1 MEHALQPESHGGA
14 GVPASSQIPEP
25 ALRLEK
31 LSLGV
36 GDRFAHQAAA
46 QLQACIAAAERG
58 ATVVPVWNKSNREH
72 AIVGSEPASVREAA
86 DAAVRLLGWN
96 KPYHV
101 DADHINLSTVDRFID
116 ASDFFT
122 IDVADA
128 IGQPVPGGD
137 LDAFLA
143 AHSEFA
149 GRVDVPGIEAP
160 LEIGRALAVETAR
173 QYLFAAREAG
183 RIYRRIAERR
193 AGRPFIT
200 EVSMDETAAP
210 QTPPQLLLI
219 LAALAGEGVP
229 AQTIAPKFS
238 GRFNKGVDYVGDVA
252 QFEREFQ
259 DDLAVVAFAAR
270 RYGLPSNLKL
280 SVHSGSDKF
289 SIYGPIRRALRK
301 FDAGVHVKTAGTTW
315 LEELIGLAEAGGEGL
330 EVAKEIYSEAWA
342 HRVEMCAPYAA
353 VIDIDETRL
362 PAPQEVRGWAPG
374 QYTAALRHAPSDPAY
389 NPHLRQLLHV
399 GYKAAARMGQRYLD
413 ALERSEAAVSRNVT
427 YNLFERHIR
436 PLFLEDR

>member
-1 MEHALQPESHGGA
+1 
-14 GVPASSQIPEP
+14 
-25 ALRLEK
+25 
-31 LSLGV
+31 
-36 GDRFAHQAAA
+36 
-46 QLQACIAAAERG
+46 
-58 ATVVPVWNKSNREH
+58 
-72 AIVGSEPASVREAA
+72 
-86 DAAVRLLGWN
+86 
-96 KPYHV
+96 
-101 DADHINLSTVDRFID
+101 
-116 ASDFFT
+116 
-122 IDVADA
+122 VADA

-143 AHSEFA
+143 AHPEFA

-183 RIYRRIAERR
+183 RIYRRIAEQR

-200 EVSMDETAAP
+200 EVSMDETAEP

-259 DDLAVVAFAAR
+259 DDLAVVAFAVR

-399 GYKAAARMGQRYLD
+399 GYKAAARMGRRYLD
-413 ALERSEAAVSRNVT
+413 ALERSETAVSRNVT

-436 PLFLEDR
+436 PLFLENR

>member
-1 MEHALQPESHGGA
+1 MEHTSQPESHGGA
-14 GVPASSQIPEP
+14 GVPTSSQTPEP

-58 ATVVPVWNKSNREH
+58 ATVIPVWNKSNREH
-72 AIVGSEPASVREAA
+72 AIVGSEPASVRQAA
-86 DAAVRLLGWN
+86 DAAVGLLGWN

-143 AHSEFA
+143 AHPEFA

-200 EVSMDETAAP
+200 EVSMDETGEP

-252 QFEREFQ
+252 QFEREFR

-362 PAPQEVRGWAPG
+362 PAPEEVRGWTPG

-413 ALERSEAAVSRNVT
+413 ALERSEAAVSRNVA

>member
-1 MEHALQPESHGGA
+1 M
-14 GVPASSQIPEP
+14 
-25 ALRLEK
+25 
-31 LSLGV
+31 
-36 GDRFAHQAAA
+36 
-46 QLQACIAAAERG
+46 
-58 ATVVPVWNKSNREH
+58 
-72 AIVGSEPASVREAA
+72 
-86 DAAVRLLGWN
+86 GWN

-143 AHSEFA
+143 AHPEFA

-183 RIYRRIAERR
+183 RIYRRIAEQR

-200 EVSMDETAAP
+200 EVSMDETAEP

-259 DDLAVVAFAAR
+259 DDLAVVAFAVR

-315 LEELIGLAEAGGEGL
+315 LEELIGLAEAG
-330 EVAKEIYSEAWA
+330 ARAWRSPRRSIPKPGRTA
-342 HRVEMCAPYAA
+342 WRCA
-353 VIDIDETRL
+353 RL
-362 PAPQEVRGWAPG
+362 MR
-374 QYTAALRHAPSDPAY
+374 R
-389 NPHLRQLLHV
+389 
-399 GYKAAARMGQRYLD
+399 
-413 ALERSEAAVSRNVT
+413 
-427 YNLFERHIR
+427 
-436 PLFLEDR
+436 